1 MNMDS
6 TTSARAWFLG
16 ITVLALCVWRV
27 CKVGRRPKNYPPGPP
42 TLPLIGNLHQMP
54 KGNGHLQFQK
64 WAEEYGPV
72 YSLILGSKVVI
83 VLSSDVAV
91 KDLLDKRS
99 AIYSSR
105 PEFYLGQE
113 ILSGN
118 LRPLFMTYGNTWRMV
133 RKLAHGVLN
142 VAVARSYVP
151 YQDLENKA
159 MLMGFLKDPQDFIS
173 HIRRYTTSLTT
184 QMTFG
189 YRTPTSDDPNLIE
202 MFENFERLSELAGTQ
217 VAALLDLFPILRRLP
232 DFLLPSRKLGR
243 EVHKR
248 EMNLFM
254 RHFLNARKQL
264 SSGTAKP
271 CCCIDLL
278 RVQKELGFSDELA
291 CYMSGSL
298 LQAGSET
305 TSAILIG
312 FFQAMLLFPE
322 VAREAQAEID
332 RVCGDRIP
340 DLNDVPSLPFIRG
353 CMKESLR
360 WMPAAVLGVPHA
372 VIQDDEYLGYHIP
385 KGAAVIFNVWAIHN
399 DPKRHAEPRRYN
411 PSRWAGDDQNS
422 AQAAV
427 NADATKRDHYV
438 FGAGRR
444 MCQGMH
450 IADRSLFLAMSR
462 TLWAFDIKRAVD
474 ETTGQEIVPD
484 VNNIVDGLFVCPQP
498 FKAKIVPRSE
508 HKVARVQ
515 EEWGAMLEL
524 LDDTMQ
530 WKTVPEGLKWKD
542 YESLT
547 DNEESS
553 ETREW

>member
-1 MNMDS
+1 MAL
-6 TTSARAWFLG
+6 TSFTRAWILG
-16 ITVLALCVWRV
+16 FAVLMLFAWRIS
-27 CKVGRRPKNYPPGPP
+27 KIGRRPKDYPPGPP

-54 KGNGHLQFQK
+54 KNNGHLQFQK
-64 WAEEYGPV
+64 WAEEYGSI

-118 LRPLFMTYGNTWRMV
+118 LRPLFMARIWQYM
-133 RKLAHGVLN
+133 AY
-142 VAVARSYVP
+142 VARSYVP

-159 MLMGFLKDPQDFIS
+159 MLTGFLDQPQDFIS

-189 YRTPTSDDPNLIE
+189 YRTPTSDDPNLVE

-217 VAALLDLFPILRRLP
+217 
-232 DFLLPSRKLGR
+232 
-243 EVHKR
+243 
-248 EMNLFM
+248 
-254 RHFLNARKQL
+254 
-264 SSGTAKP
+264 P
-271 CCCIDLL
+271 CCCIDLI

-322 VAREAQAEID
+322 VAKEAQAEID
-332 RVCGDRIP
+332 RVCGDRMP
-340 DLNDVPSLPFIRG
+340 DLNDVPDLPFIRG

-372 VIQDDEYLGYHIP
+372 VVQDDEYRGYHIP

-399 DPKRHAEPRRYN
+399 DPKRHPDPRRYN
-411 PSRWAGDDQNS
+411 PSRWAGDSQNS

-427 NADATKRDHYV
+427 NADVTKRDHFV

-484 VNNIVDGLFVCPQP
+484 VDNIVDGLFVCPRP
-498 FKAKIVPRSE
+498 FKANLVPRSQR
-508 HKVARVQ
+508 KVARVR
-515 EEWGAMLEL
+515 EEWAKMLDL
-524 LDDTMQ
+524 LDESKQ

-542 YESLT
+542 YESLS
-547 DNEESS
+547 DNEEPAESM
-553 ETREW
+553 

>member
-1 MNMDS
+1 
-6 TTSARAWFLG
+6 
-16 ITVLALCVWRV
+16 
-27 CKVGRRPKNYPPGPP
+27 
-42 TLPLIGNLHQMP
+42 MP
-54 KGNGHLQFQK
+54 SSNGHLQFQK
-64 WAEEYGPV
+64 WAQEYGPV
-72 YSLILGSKVVI
+72 YSLMLGTKVIV

-118 LRPLFMTYGNTWRMV
+118 LRPLFMAYGKTWRMV

-142 VAVARSYVP
+142 LAVARSYVP

-159 MLMGFLKDPQDFIS
+159 MLVGFLDSPQDFIS

-189 YRTPTSDDPNLIE
+189 YRTPTGDDHNLVE
-202 MFENFERLSELAGTQ
+202 MFEQWHGQGKNFNSHQ
-217 VAALLDLFPILRRLP
+217 SP
-232 DFLLPSRKLGR
+232 KLT
-243 EVHKR
+243 HI
-248 EMNLFM
+248 
-254 RHFLNARKQL
+254 Q
-264 SSGTAKP
+264 P

-278 RVQKELGFSDELA
+278 RVQKEYGFSDELA

-305 TSAILIG
+305 TAAILIG

-322 VAREAQAEID
+322 VAKEAQAEID

-340 DLNDVPSLPFIRG
+340 DLNDVPDLPYIRG

-372 VIQDDEYLGYHIP
+372 VTQDDDYLGYKIP
-385 KGAAVIFNVWAIHN
+385 KGASVIFNVWAIHN
-399 DPKRHAEPRRYN
+399 DPERHPEPRRYN

-427 NADATKRDHYV
+427 NADATKRDHFV

-462 TLWAFDIKRAVD
+462 TLWAFDINRAVD
-474 ETTGQEIVPD
+474 KETGRQVVPD

-498 FKAKIVPRSE
+498 FDADIVPRSE
-508 HKVARVQ
+508 RKVARVR
-515 EEWGAMLEL
+515 EEWGAMEEL
-524 LDDTMQ
+524 LDDDMQ

-542 YESLT
+542 YESVS
-547 DNEESS
+547 DNEEVL
-553 ETREW
+553 